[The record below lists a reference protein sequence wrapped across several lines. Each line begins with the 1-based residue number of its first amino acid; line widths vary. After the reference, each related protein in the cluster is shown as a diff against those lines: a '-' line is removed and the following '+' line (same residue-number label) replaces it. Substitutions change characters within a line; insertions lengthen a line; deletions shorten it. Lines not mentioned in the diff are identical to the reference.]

1 MAEPI
6 STIRDTKKTPEE
18 LEKERL
24 EQMKADIAE

>member
-6 STIRDTKKTPEE
+6 STIRDTKKSPEE

-24 EQMKADIAE
+24 EQMKA